1 MKQFIEPEDIS
12 TSYVIKKN
20 TYLTEHR
27 YFYIDLDGELMTLVS
42 NIDLVDYDKKICRVF
57 DSLNKQHEDKVN
69 GTGESYCETNV
80 CIIKT
85 GHYLFTNRN
94 SRGIIEWKL
103 YDKLEDCKVGV
114 YDTTICPYIKEID
127 RLFDQ
132 NNEEDMEEIKE
143 LIETIN
149 TFENMG

>member
-1 MKQFIEPEDIS
+1 MKQVIEPEDIS

-27 YFYIDLDGELMTLVS
+27 YFYIDLDGELMTMIS
-42 NIDLVDYDKKICRVF
+42 NIDLMVCGKKICHIF
-57 DSLNKQHEDKVN
+57 DNLNKQHESMVS
-69 GTGESYCETNV
+69 GTRESHCPTNV
-80 CIIKT
+80 LIVKT
-85 GHYLFTNRN
+85 GHYVFTNKN
-94 SRGIIEWKL
+94 SKGIIEWKL